1 MAVNEKDIV
10 DTRKRFVS
18 PKGVLEPY
26 AYLNKPDYGR
36 DHFVNE
42 RGQYKASITCEL
54 DDPKVQQFI
63 KFIDDIYQR
72 NWELRLADHKENPP
86 AVQRG
91 KKPLEPYQ
99 GSLPYVENDD
109 GTVTFNFSAWASYLK
124 DGEKK
129 AINLTFADAK
139 GKPVKAA
146 DVPNIWSGSEL
157 RVSFKALPYGWSNV
171 AGASVKLQLQG
182 VMLID
187 VKTSSDGADEF
198 AEFAEEDGFEAGDYA
213 PAKSSTPDYGDDDE
227 DDAPWEDR
235 GDAGEDSMGVQGTG
249 DF

>member
-1 MAVNEKDIV
+1 MAVNERDIV

-42 RGQYKASITCEL
+42 RGQYKASITYDL
-54 DDPKVQQFI
+54 NDPKVQQFI
-63 KFIDDIYQR
+63 KFIDDVYQR
-72 NWELRLADHKENPP
+72 NWELRLADHEENPP
-86 AVQRG
+86 TVPRG
-91 KKPLEPYQ
+91 KKPLEPYK
-99 GSLPYVENDD
+99 GVLPYVENDD
-109 GTVTFNFSAWASYLK
+109 GTVTFNFGAWASYLK

-139 GKPVKAA
+139 GKPVRGA

-157 RVSFKALPYGWSNV
+157 RVSFKVLPYGWSKI

-198 AEFAEEDGFEAGDYA
+198 AEYAEEEGFEAGDYA
-213 PAKSSTPDYGDDDE
+213 PAAKSSSPDYGDDADA
-227 DDAPWEDR
+227 APWEND
-235 GDAGEDSMGVQGTG
+235 GHEEDSMGVQGSG
-249 DF
+249 DY

>member
-1 MAVNEKDIV
+1 MAVNNNDIV

-18 PKGVLEPY
+18 PKGTLEAY

-36 DHFVNE
+36 DHFVND
-42 RGQYKASITCEL
+42 RGQYKCSITCDL
-54 DDPKVQQFI
+54 SDPKVQQFI
-63 KFIDDIYQR
+63 KFIDDIYER
-72 NWELRLADHKENPP
+72 NWELRIADHNENPP
-86 AVQRG
+86 TVQRG
-91 KKPLEPYQ
+91 KKPLEPYK
-99 GSLPYVENDD
+99 GNLPYVENGD
-109 GTVTFNFSAWASYLK
+109 GTVTFNFGAWASYLK

-139 GKPVKAA
+139 GKPVRGA

-157 RVSFKALPYGWSNV
+157 RVSFKVLPYGWSQV

-198 AEFAEEDGFEAGDYA
+198 AEFAEEEGFAAGDHA
-213 PAKSSTPDYGDDDE
+213 PAAKSSGAPDYDDE
-227 DDAPWEDR
+227 EAPWVDQGNADE
-235 GDAGEDSMGVQGTG
+235 GSMGVQGSG